1 MVQQETLQH
10 QHLRFTTSM
19 LQWSLSTHQEKEHD
33 TTSSVDTTSTTL
45 SARLSAINLA
55 SVCLLPSDCRVLLEE
70 GLPDLLKDLYVHSRR
85 RLSKALSS
93 PLPDYRGIQEHCQME
108 DHVWELL
115 LLVAR
120 SALRWS
126 NIGAATGGA
135 PMFCGR

>member
-1 MVQQETLQH
+1 
-10 QHLRFTTSM
+10 M

-33 TTSSVDTTSTTL
+33 TTSSVDTTRVDTTRVDTTRTTTLPTLATL